1 MSGGSKSQTV
11 SNEPWDA
18 QEDFLIGSGKSIYT
32 PQAQAGLSVGGL
44 YPRAYE
50 ASFQPRQF
58 YPGQTYAPMSYA
70 TGQGLSNLWNF
81 GITPGATESAAGN
94 QLQRTL
100 AGDYL
105 YGGPGFDAAY
115 QAAANKVI
123 PQVESQWAN
132 ARRLDS
138 GGAREAM
145 TGALGDVFANLY
157 ETERGKQLMAASMAP
172 QMQGMEQ
179 QRLAAQQGVGAA
191 QEAWAQK
198 PITEGMARWEFGQ
211 NEPYERLN
219 WFNSILQPG
228 NTYSQQSTTG
238 GGGSGLA
245 NLLGGGITGYGVG
258 TGLAEMGGLAAA
270 GGAGVPA
277 SLGFLASPWTLP
289 IAVGAGLLGGGLFK

>member
-1 MSGGSKSQTV
+1 MSGGSKTQTV

-18 QEDFLIGSGKSIYT
+18 QEDFLMGSGKSIYT
-32 PQAQAGLSVGGL
+32 PQAQAGLSVSGL

-58 YPGQTYAPMSYA
+58 YPGQTYAPMSWQ
-70 TGQGLSNLWNF
+70 TGQSLGNLWNF
-81 GITPGATESAAGN
+81 GAAPSAVESAAGN

-172 QMQGMEQ
+172 QMQAMEQ

-238 GGGSGLA
+238 GGSSGLA
-245 NLLGGGITGYGVG
+245 GALGGGLTGAGIG
-258 TGLAEMGGLAAA
+258 GSLAGLGASSAGAAA
-270 GGAGVPA
+270 G
-277 SLGFLASPWTLP
+277 LGFLASPWTLP
-289 IAVGAGLLGGGLFK
+289 IAIGAGLLGGYGASR